1 MLHILLFILKIIGIL
16 LLSILGLIL
25 LILALVLLVPVRYRA
40 GLQMRTIADYS
51 ADGKVSWLLGLI
63 CLTGG
68 YDGEQVKLDI
78 RIFGHSLL
86 HKKPKKQKKK
96 RKKPPKR
103 PTEEQPAA
111 RKIQA
116 EKEEIEPENTE
127 CAPIIEQ
134 DWSEQDEKTS
144 VQEISVAEDGGT
156 DADETEISAAEDGGT
171 DADKTEISAAE
182 DSGTDADKTEIS
194 AAEDSGTDADEVEQ
208 ISGTHEKN
216 HIWQKLRNGF
226 MRLSRLPSQIGQ
238 KVSSIGHIWKN
249 LSKRKD
255 HLQSTVE
262 KYHSFWNRTCT
273 QAAKDHILKEVKYL
287 LRHIL
292 PRKLEGIL
300 TFGFEDPATTGQ
312 VLGILCVLTVFT
324 GNHLEVNGNFEGKML
339 EGDVSIKGHVRLCHI
354 AKSAISLLID
364 KNIRKTIKEFRRLM
378 A

>member
-16 LLSILGLIL
+16 LLSILSLIL

-86 HKKPKKQKKK
+86 HKKPGKQKKR

-127 CAPIIEQ
+127 CAPIVEQ
-134 DWSEQDEKTS
+134 DWPEQDEKTS
-144 VQEISVAEDGGT
+144 VQEISDTEDGGT
-156 DADETEISAAEDGGT
+156 DADETEISAAEDG
-171 DADKTEISAAE
+171 
-182 DSGTDADKTEIS
+182 
-194 AAEDSGTDADEVEQ
+194 GTDADEVEQ

-238 KVSSIGHIWKN
+238 KVSSIGHTWKN
-249 LSKRKD
+249 LSKRKE

-292 PRKLEGIL
+292 PKKLEGIL

-312 VLGILCVLTVFT
+312 VLGILCVLAVFT

-339 EGDVSIKGHVRLCHI
+339 EGDVLIKGHVRLCHI

-364 KNIRKTIKEFRRLM
+364 KNIRKTIKEIRRLM

>member
-78 RIFGHSLL
+78 CIFGHSLL
-86 HKKPKKQKKK
+86 HKKPGKQKKR

-127 CAPIIEQ
+127 CMMLVEQ
-134 DWSEQDEKTS
+134 AGPKQDEKAS
-144 VQEISVAEDGGT
+144 VQEISAAEDGGT

-171 DADKTEISAAE
+171 DADQ
-182 DSGTDADKTEIS
+182 
-194 AAEDSGTDADEVEQ
+194 VEQ

-249 LSKRKD
+249 LSKRKE

-292 PRKLEGIL
+292 PKKLEGIL

-312 VLGILCVLTVFT
+312 VLGILCVLAVFT
-324 GNHLEVNGNFEGKML
+324 GNHLEVSGNFEGKML

>member
-86 HKKPKKQKKK
+86 HKKSGKQKKR

-127 CAPIIEQ
+127 CMLLVEQ
-134 DWSEQDEKTS
+134 AGSKQDEKAS
-144 VQEISVAEDGGT
+144 VQEISDTEDGGT

-171 DADKTEISAAE
+171 DADK
-182 DSGTDADKTEIS
+182 
-194 AAEDSGTDADEVEQ
+194 VEQ

-249 LSKRKD
+249 LSKRKE

-312 VLGILCVLTVFT
+312 VLGILCVLAVFT

>member
-40 GLQMRTIADYS
+40 VLQMRTIAEYS
-51 ADGKVSWLLGLI
+51 ADGKVSWLFGLI

-86 HKKPKKQKKK
+86 HKKPEKQKKR
-96 RKKPPKR
+96 RKKPPQR
-103 PTEEQPAA
+103 QTGEQPAV
-111 RKIQA
+111 REIKA
-116 EKEEIEPENTE
+116 EKENIEPENTE
-127 CAPIIEQ
+127 CMPFVEQ
-134 DWSEQDEKTS
+134 AGPKQDEKTS
-144 VQEISVAEDGGT
+144 VQEISDTEDGGA
-156 DADETEISAAEDGGT
+156 DADEAERT
-171 DADKTEISAAE
+171 
-182 DSGTDADKTEIS
+182 
-194 AAEDSGTDADEVEQ
+194 
-208 ISGTHEKN
+208 SGTHEKN
-216 HIWQKLRNGF
+216 HVWQKLRNGF
-226 MRLSRLPSQIGQ
+226 MRLSRLPSQIRQ
-238 KVSSIGHIWKN
+238 KVSSIGHTWKN

-292 PRKLEGIL
+292 PEKLEGIL

-312 VLGILCVLTVFT
+312 VLGILCVLAVFT
-324 GNHLEVNGNFEGKML
+324 GNHLEVNGNFEEKML
-339 EGDVSIKGHVRLCHI
+339 EGDVSIKGHIRLCHI

>member
-40 GLQMRTIADYS
+40 GLRMRTIADYS
-51 ADGKVSWLLGLI
+51 ADGKVSWLFGLI

-86 HKKPKKQKKK
+86 HKKPEKQKKR
-96 RKKPPKR
+96 RKKPPQR
-103 PTEEQPAA
+103 QTGEQPAV
-111 RKIQA
+111 REIKA
-116 EKEEIEPENTE
+116 EKENIEPENAE
-127 CAPIIEQ
+127 CIPLVEQ
-134 DWSEQDEKTS
+134 ARPKQDEKTS
-144 VQEISVAEDGGT
+144 VQEISDTEDGGT
-156 DADETEISAAEDGGT
+156 DADEAEISDTEDGR
-171 DADKTEISAAE
+171 
-182 DSGTDADKTEIS
+182 
-194 AAEDSGTDADEVEQ
+194 TDADEVEQ
-208 ISGTHEKN
+208 TSETQEKN

-226 MRLSRLPSQIGQ
+226 MRLSRLPSQIRQ
-238 KVSSIGHIWKN
+238 KASSIGHTWKN
-249 LSKRKD
+249 LSKRKA

-273 QAAKDHILKEVKYL
+273 QAAKDHILREVKYL

-292 PRKLEGIL
+292 PEKLEGTL

-312 VLGILCVLTVFT
+312 VLGILCVLAVFT

-364 KNIRKTIKEFRRLM
+364 KNIRKTIKGFRRLM

>member
-40 GLQMRTIADYS
+40 VLQMRTIAEYS
-51 ADGKVSWLLGLI
+51 ADGKASWLLGLI
-63 CLTGG
+63 CLTCG

-86 HKKPKKQKKK
+86 HKKPEKQKKR
-96 RKKPPKR
+96 RKKPPQR
-103 PTEEQPAA
+103 QTGEQPAV
-111 RKIQA
+111 REIKA
-116 EKEEIEPENTE
+116 EKENIEPENTE
-127 CAPIIEQ
+127 CMPLVEQ
-134 DWSEQDEKTS
+134 AGPKQDEKTS
-144 VQEISVAEDGGT
+144 VQEISDTEDGGT
-156 DADETEISAAEDGGT
+156 DADEAERT
-171 DADKTEISAAE
+171 
-182 DSGTDADKTEIS
+182 
-194 AAEDSGTDADEVEQ
+194 
-208 ISGTHEKN
+208 SGTHEKN
-216 HIWQKLRNGF
+216 HVWQKLRNGST
-226 MRLSRLPSQIGQ
+226 RLSRLPSQIRQ
-238 KVSSIGHIWKN
+238 KVSSIGHTWKN

-292 PRKLEGIL
+292 PEKLEGTL

-312 VLGILCVLTVFT
+312 VLGILCVLAVFT

-339 EGDVSIKGHVRLCHI
+339 EGDVSIKGHIRLCHI

>member
-25 LILALVLLVPVRYRA
+25 LILALMLLVPIRYRA

-86 HKKPKKQKKK
+86 HKKPKKQKKR
-96 RKKPPKR
+96 RKKPPQR

-111 RKIQA
+111 RKIKE
-116 EKEEIEPENTE
+116 EKEEIETENTE
-127 CAPIIEQ
+127 CAPIVEQ
-134 DWSEQDEKTS
+134 DWPEQDEKTS
-144 VQEISVAEDGGT
+144 VQEISVAEDG
-156 DADETEISAAEDGGT
+156 
-171 DADKTEISAAE
+171 
-182 DSGTDADKTEIS
+182 
-194 AAEDSGTDADEVEQ
+194 GTDADEVEQ

-249 LSKRKD
+249 LSKRKE

-292 PRKLEGIL
+292 PRNLEGIL

-312 VLGILCVLTVFT
+312 VLGILCVLAVFT

>member
-16 LLSILGLIL
+16 LLPILGLIL
-25 LILALVLLVPVRYRA
+25 LILALMLLVPIRYRA
-40 GLQMRTIADYS
+40 GLQMRTIAEYS
-51 ADGKVSWLLGLI
+51 ADGKASWLFGFI

-86 HKKPKKQKKK
+86 HKKPKKQKKR
-96 RKKPPKR
+96 RKKPPQR
-103 PTEEQPAA
+103 QTGEQPAV
-111 RKIQA
+111 REIKA
-116 EKEEIEPENTE
+116 EKENIESENAE
-127 CAPIIEQ
+127 CIPLVEQ
-134 DWSEQDEKTS
+134 ARPKQDEKTS
-144 VQEISVAEDGGT
+144 VQEISDTEDGR
-156 DADETEISAAEDGGT
+156 
-171 DADKTEISAAE
+171 
-182 DSGTDADKTEIS
+182 
-194 AAEDSGTDADEVEQ
+194 TDADEVE
-208 ISGTHEKN
+208 ISDTEDGRTDADEVERTSGTHEKN

-226 MRLSRLPSQIGQ
+226 MRLSRLPSQIRQ
-238 KVSSIGHIWKN
+238 KASSIGHTWKN

-273 QAAKDHILKEVKYL
+273 QAAKDHILREVKYL

-292 PRKLEGIL
+292 PKKLEGTL
-300 TFGFEDPATTGQ
+300 TFGLEDPATTGQ
-312 VLGILCVLTVFT
+312 VLGILCVLAVFT

-339 EGDVSIKGHVRLCHI
+339 EGDVSIKGHIRLCHI

-364 KNIRKTIKEFRRLM
+364 KNIRKTIKGFRRLM

>member
-78 RIFGHSLL
+78 CIFGHSLL
-86 HKKPKKQKKK
+86 HKKPGKQKKR
-96 RKKPPKR
+96 RKKPPQR

-127 CAPIIEQ
+127 CMMLVEQ
-134 DWSEQDEKTS
+134 AGPKQDEKAS
-144 VQEISVAEDGGT
+144 VQ
-156 DADETEISAAEDGGT
+156 EISAAEDGGT
-171 DADKTEISAAE
+171 DADQ
-182 DSGTDADKTEIS
+182 
-194 AAEDSGTDADEVEQ
+194 VEQ
-208 ISGTHEKN
+208 ISGTHETN
-216 HIWQKLRNGF
+216 QIWQKVRNGF

-249 LSKRKD
+249 LSKRKE

-312 VLGILCVLTVFT
+312 VLGILCVLAVFT

-364 KNIRKTIKEFRRLM
+364 KNIRKTIKEFRRLI

>member
-40 GLQMRTIADYS
+40 GLQMRTIAEYS
-51 ADGKVSWLLGLI
+51 ADGKASWLLGLI

-86 HKKPKKQKKK
+86 HKKPKKQKKR
-96 RKKPPKR
+96 RKKSPQR
-103 PTEEQPAA
+103 QTGEQPAV
-111 RKIQA
+111 REIKA
-116 EKEEIEPENTE
+116 EKENIEPENAE
-127 CAPIIEQ
+127 CIPLVEQ
-134 DWSEQDEKTS
+134 ARPKQDEKTS
-144 VQEISVAEDGGT
+144 VQEISDTEDGR
-156 DADETEISAAEDGGT
+156 
-171 DADKTEISAAE
+171 
-182 DSGTDADKTEIS
+182 
-194 AAEDSGTDADEVEQ
+194 TDADEVERT
-208 ISGTHEKN
+208 SGTHEKN

-226 MRLSRLPSQIGQ
+226 MRLSRLPSQIRQ
-238 KVSSIGHIWKN
+238 KASSIGHTWKN

-273 QAAKDHILKEVKYL
+273 QAAKDHILREVKYL

-292 PRKLEGIL
+292 PKKLEGTL
-300 TFGFEDPATTGQ
+300 TFGLEDPATTGQ
-312 VLGILCVLTVFT
+312 VLGILCVLAVFT

-339 EGDVSIKGHVRLCHI
+339 EGDVSIKGHIRLCHI

-364 KNIRKTIKEFRRLM
+364 KNIRKTIKGFRRLM

>member
-78 RIFGHSLL
+78 RIFGYSLL

-182 DSGTDADKTEIS
+182 DSGTDAD
-194 AAEDSGTDADEVEQ
+194 EVEQ

-249 LSKRKD
+249 LSKRKE

-312 VLGILCVLTVFT
+312 VLGILCVLAVFT

>member
-86 HKKPKKQKKK
+86 HKKPKKQKKR
-96 RKKPPKR
+96 RKKPSKR
-103 PTEEQPAA
+103 QTGEQPAA
-111 RKIQA
+111 REIKT
-116 EKEEIEPENTE
+116 EKEKTEPKNAE
-127 CAPIIEQ
+127 CTPLVEQ
-134 DWSEQDEKTS
+134 ARSEQNENSKSEDEKTS
-144 VQEISVAEDGGT
+144 VQ
-156 DADETEISAAEDGGT
+156 
-171 DADKTEISAAE
+171 
-182 DSGTDADKTEIS
+182 
-194 AAEDSGTDADEVEQ
+194 
-208 ISGTHEKN
+208 
-216 HIWQKLRNGF
+216 KLRNGF
-226 MRLSRLPSQIGQ
+226 TRLSRLPSQIRQ
-238 KVSSIGHIWKN
+238 KVSSIGHTLEN

-262 KYHSFWNRTCT
+262 KYQSFWNRTCT

-292 PRKLEGIL
+292 PKKLEGTL

-312 VLGILCVLTVFT
+312 VLGILCVLAVFT
-324 GNHLEVNGNFEGKML
+324 GNHLEVNGNFEGPAL
-339 EGDVSIKGHVRLCHI
+339 EGEVSIKGHVRLCHI

-364 KNIRKTIKEFRRLM
+364 KNIRKTIKGFRRLTV
-378 A
+378 

>member
-86 HKKPKKQKKK
+86 HKKPKKQKKR

-127 CAPIIEQ
+127 CAPIVEQ
-134 DWSEQDEKTS
+134 DWPEQDEKTS

-156 DADETEISAAEDGGT
+156 DADEAEISDIEDG
-171 DADKTEISAAE
+171 
-182 DSGTDADKTEIS
+182 
-194 AAEDSGTDADEVEQ
+194 GTDADEVEQ
-208 ISGTHEKN
+208 TSGTHEKN
-216 HIWQKLRNGF
+216 HIWQKLRNRF
-226 MRLSRLPSQIGQ
+226 RRLSRLPSQIRQ
-238 KVSSIGHIWKN
+238 KASSIGHTWQN
-249 LSKRKD
+249 LSKRKE

-312 VLGILCVLTVFT
+312 VLGILCVLAVFT

-339 EGDVSIKGHVRLCHI
+339 EGDVSIKGHVRLCHM

>member
-78 RIFGHSLL
+78 CIFGHSLL
-86 HKKPKKQKKK
+86 HKKPGKQKKR

-127 CAPIIEQ
+127 CMMLVEQ
-134 DWSEQDEKTS
+134 AGPKQDEKAS
-144 VQEISVAEDGGT
+144 VQEISAAEDGGT

-171 DADKTEISAAE
+171 DADQ
-182 DSGTDADKTEIS
+182 
-194 AAEDSGTDADEVEQ
+194 VEQ

-249 LSKRKD
+249 LSKRKE

-312 VLGILCVLTVFT
+312 VLGILCVLAVFT
-324 GNHLEVNGNFEGKML
+324 GNHLEVSGNFEGKML